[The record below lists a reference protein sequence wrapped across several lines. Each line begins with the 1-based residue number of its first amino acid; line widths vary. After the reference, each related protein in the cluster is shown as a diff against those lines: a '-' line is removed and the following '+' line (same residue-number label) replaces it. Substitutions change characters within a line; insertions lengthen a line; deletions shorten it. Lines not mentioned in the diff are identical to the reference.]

1 MGKAIPFLNGIKEF
15 SNFHFKENEE
25 LFKELV
31 ERGQTPK
38 ALFIGCSDSRLVPN
52 LITNTKPGDLFIV
65 RNIGNMIPPFKP
77 DEDFHGTA
85 AAIEY
90 AVSVLNIEDIIVCGH
105 SNCGACKALYDS
117 IEGIELIHVK
127 NWLKLGKEIKEKVL
141 EEFQK
146 DKELD
151 IFKLTEKLNIVAQL
165 KNLLTYP
172 DVRRKVLNNEIRLHG
187 WYYEIETGNI
197 EIYNPEINE
206 FERIF

>member
-1 MGKAIPFLNGIKEF
+1 MGKDIPFLNGIKEF
-15 SNFHFKENEE
+15 TNFHFKENEE

-77 DEDFHGTA
+77 DEDYHGTA

-90 AVSVLNIEDIIVCGH
+90 AVSVLNVEDIIVCGH
-105 SNCGACKALYDS
+105 SNCGACKSLYDN

-127 NWLKLGKEIKEKVL
+127 NWLKLGKEVKEKVL
-141 EEFQK
+141 EKSKE
-146 DKELD
+146 DKNID
-151 IFKLTEKLNIVAQL
+151 IFRLTEKLNIIVQL

-172 DVRRKVLNNEIRLHG
+172 EVKRKVLNNEVRLHG
-187 WYYEIETGNI
+187 WYYEIETGGI
-197 EIYNPEINE
+197 EIYNPEIND
-206 FERIF
+206 FEKIR